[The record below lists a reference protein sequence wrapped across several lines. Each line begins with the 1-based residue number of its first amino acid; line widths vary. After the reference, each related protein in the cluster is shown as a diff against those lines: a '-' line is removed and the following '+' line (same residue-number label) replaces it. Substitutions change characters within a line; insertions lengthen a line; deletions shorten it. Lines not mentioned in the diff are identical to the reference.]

1 MKLIAIALSII
12 FIVLIIGSNAFTSS
26 NLLRL
31 KEQEESY
38 LAFKSLKR
46 KAPNLKLNCEKLIP
60 KKVEEAKEIQNINSE
75 IKILR
80 TSDTGTR
87 KINKIEEI
95 KLRNLIWKLA
105 YENTIRTD

>member
-26 NLLRL
+26 NLLSL

-38 LAFKSLKR
+38 HACKSLKR

>member
-26 NLLRL
+26 NLLSL

-38 LAFKSLKR
+38 LACKSLKR

-80 TSDTGTR
+80 TSDTSTR

>member
-1 MKLIAIALSII
+1 M
-12 FIVLIIGSNAFTSS
+12 
-26 NLLRL
+26 
-31 KEQEESY
+31 
-38 LAFKSLKR
+38 
-46 KAPNLKLNCEKLIP
+46 
-60 KKVEEAKEIQNINSE
+60 EEAKEIQNINSE

>member
-38 LAFKSLKR
+38 LACKSLKR

>member
-12 FIVLIIGSNAFTSS
+12 FIVFIIGSNAFTSS
-26 NLLRL
+26 NLLSL

-38 LAFKSLKR
+38 LACKSLKR

>member
-26 NLLRL
+26 NLLSL

-38 LAFKSLKR
+38 LACKSLKR

-95 KLRNLIWKLA
+95 KLRNLVWKLA

>member
-38 LAFKSLKR
+38 LACKSLKR

-80 TSDTGTR
+80 TSDTSTR

>member
-12 FIVLIIGSNAFTSS
+12 FIVFIIGSNAFTSS

-38 LAFKSLKR
+38 LACKSLKR

>member
-12 FIVLIIGSNAFTSS
+12 FIVFIIGSNAFTSS

-38 LAFKSLKR
+38 LACKNLKR
-46 KAPNLKLNCEKLIP
+46 KAPNLKLNCEKLMP
-60 KKVEEAKEIQNINSE
+60 KKVEEEEIQNINSE

>member
-1 MKLIAIALSII
+1 MHE
-12 FIVLIIGSNAFTSS
+12 N
-26 NLLRL
+26 NLLSL

-38 LAFKSLKR
+38 LACKSLKR

>member
-26 NLLRL
+26 NLLSL

-38 LAFKSLKR
+38 LACKSLKR

>member
-1 MKLIAIALSII
+1 MELIAIALSII

-26 NLLRL
+26 NLLSL

-38 LAFKSLKR
+38 LACKSLKR

>member
-26 NLLRL
+26 NLLSL

-38 LAFKSLKR
+38 LACKSLKR

-75 IKILR
+75 IQILR